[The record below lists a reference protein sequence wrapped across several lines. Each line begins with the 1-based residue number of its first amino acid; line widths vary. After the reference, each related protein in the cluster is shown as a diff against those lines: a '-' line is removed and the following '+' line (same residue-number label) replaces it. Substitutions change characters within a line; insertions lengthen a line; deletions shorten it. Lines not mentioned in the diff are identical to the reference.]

1 MSKIKYNSTLYGFDI
16 ETTTTADGVTTHYLS
31 NFQSV
36 DFDMRNENRDDIIQS
51 ISDPVFC
58 RSSSD
63 VDNYLYR
70 LNENSKDNDEHTIIF
85 IHNLSYEF
93 DYLIKNITF
102 VREHYNKDNTLFL
115 KSRIPVIMRLDF
127 LEFRCSYKL
136 LNKSLAKLGENLG
149 FPKLDIDYK
158 KQYFEFS
165 QLPQIEYEYNKRDV
179 QLMLLAVLKECNN
192 WKYIEDVGD
201 IPITSTGLTRKNN
214 IDINTKKDR
223 NIWAGMCAYQQDFS
237 VEHIQF
243 LESVYSGG
251 YTHANAFYTGIPLHN
266 VCSIDIVS
274 SYPHSILHRNYPR
287 YFKEYKG
294 KHKINFLKFCI
305 SYNQGTYKDVIN
317 NYFTPFQKSFICS
330 IKLKNVKAKILK
342 NNNLI
347 LPISYSKCVD
357 IIGCKL
363 DNGRVFKAREL
374 TINCN
379 EVDYFIYEQFYNFE
393 LVDCFQLY
401 YTNYHRELPKYVT
414 NSVRTYLHE
423 KSTLKRVVKT
433 VEDKEPITKDL
444 FYNDKINGYIFADEQ
459 IDSILQLDSK
469 TQEQVINDN
478 YRASKN
484 KLNAQYGI
492 NVQKLL
498 TPLIWYNL
506 ETDECVTEPAEEITT
521 KRLYRDFTVGLYVTA
536 YSRLTLFM
544 FALYLIDNTDTS
556 LIYSDTDSWKC
567 WNDLEGVKKA
577 VTDYNTMIESIV
589 INSNDYNI
597 GYFDYESEYNYFCTL
612 GCKKYIVADNQ
623 EVYATIAGL
632 NKQKTTQALTDLYKA
647 FDYDFNALCSVAFS
661 PCTIFSASVTGKL
674 VTKYNND
681 VYTKTVT
688 DCNGDVGIISGR
700 NMVELVDSDYILMD
714 FYKPAINE
722 YLNYCS
728 DLQNRYIEI
737 LPTMIYKDGDTIT
750 YRYITDWKKEIKL
763 LKTYNPQFENSVES

>member
-1 MSKIKYNSTLYGFDI
+1 MSKTKYSNVLYGFDI
-16 ETTTTADGVTTHYLS
+16 ETTTTTDGATTHYLS
-31 NFQSV
+31 NFQHIE
-36 DFDMRNENRDDIIQS
+36 FEWREKNRDEIIKA
-51 ISDPVFC
+51 ISTPVFC
-58 RSSSD
+58 RSSAD
-63 VDNYLYR
+63 VDNYLYQ
-70 LNENSKDNDEHTIIF
+70 LNEQSKNNSEHTIIY

-93 DYLIKNITF
+93 DYLIKNIPF

-136 LNKSLAKLGENLG
+136 LNKSLKKLGENLG

-165 QLPQIEYEYNKRDV
+165 KLPQREYDYNARDV

-192 WKYIEDVGD
+192 WKYIKNVGD

-223 NIWAGMCAYQQDFS
+223 NIWAGMCAYQQDFT

-243 LESVYSGG
+243 LESVYSGA
-251 YTHANAFYTGIPLHN
+251 YNHANAFYTGIPLQD
-266 VCSIDIVS
+266 VGSIDIIS

-294 KHKINFLKFCI
+294 KHKLNFLKFCI
-305 SYNQGTYKDVIN
+305 SFNQGTYENIIQ
-317 NYFTPFQKSFICS
+317 NYFTPFEKSFICS

-347 LPISYSKCVD
+347 LPISYSKCID

-379 EVDYFIYEQFYNFE
+379 EVDYYIFEQFYEFE

-401 YTNYHRELPKYVT
+401 YTNYHRELPRYVT
-414 NSVRTYLHE
+414 YSVRTYLHE
-423 KSTLKRVVKT
+423 KSTLKRVVKA
-433 VEDKEPITKDL
+433 VEDKELITKDL

-459 IDSILQLDSK
+459 IESILQLDRK
-469 TQEQVINDN
+469 VQEQVIKDN

-498 TPLIWYNL
+498 TPVIWYNL
-506 ETDECVTEPAEEITT
+506 DTDECITEPADEITT

-544 FALYLIDNTDTS
+544 FALYLINNTDTI

-567 WNDLEGVKKA
+567 YGDLEGVKRA
-577 VTDYNTMIESIV
+577 VADYNALIESV
-589 INSNDYNI
+589 THNSNDYKI
-597 GYFDYESEYNYFCTL
+597 GYFDYETEYKYFCTL
-612 GCKKYIVADNQ
+612 GCKKYIYADDTN
-623 EVYATIAGL
+623 VYATIAGL
-632 NKQKTTQALTDLYKA
+632 NKQKTTQGLTELYKS
-647 FDYDFNALCSVAFS
+647 FDYDFNTLCSVAFS

-681 VYTKTVT
+681 EYTKIVV
-688 DCNGDVGIISGR
+688 DCNGDIGIIHGK
-700 NMVELVDSDYILMD
+700 NMVELVESDYVLMD

-722 YLNYCS
+722 YLNYCGE
-728 DLQNRYIEI
+728 LQNRYIEI
-737 LPTMIYKDGDTIT
+737 LPTIIYKNGDKVT
-750 YRYITDWKKEIKL
+750 YRFIKDWKKEIKL
-763 LKTYNPQFENSVES
+763 LKTHNPIFDNAVES